1 MQYESSSPSVNGNS
15 KPLEIVITGLG
26 VASPIGIGR
35 DAFWRAMLER
45 RSGVRM
51 LTSFDSRSLPVRF
64 GGEIIDFDPK
74 QYVIPRKSLKVMSRD
89 IQLGF
94 TVAKLATA
102 DAGLEAGSVDPE
114 RLSVVFGTDMIYSDL
129 EELTAAFRSCVVN
142 GRFDFSR
149 WGKHAMGE
157 MFPLWLLKYLP
168 NMSACHIGI
177 AHDAR
182 GPNNSIT
189 LGEVSSLLA
198 LTEGMRIIERGQADV
213 VVTGGASS
221 RLHPTLLVWQGDQ
234 HLSHRAEAPAAAS
247 RPFDL
252 DRDGMVNGEGAAAFV
267 LESRQHAEARGAN
280 ILASILGYASNFEP
294 RANGC
299 PIRGVAISSAI
310 EHVLRTAHLEP
321 KEIGHVNAHGDS
333 TIDHDRAEASA
344 IHSVLGEVPVTAP
357 KSFFGNLGAATG
369 AVEMAVSLIALSE
382 GKVPV
387 TLNYDRPD
395 PACPVNVIHRNP
407 LLNCKPTALLLNQ
420 APMGQSV
427 AVVISG
433 PG

>member
-1 MQYESSSPSVNGNS
+1 MQYESSSSSANS
-15 KPLEIVITGLG
+15 NSRPHEIVITGLG

-45 RSGVRM
+45 RSGVRI

-89 IQLGF
+89 IQLGY

-102 DAGLEAGSVDPE
+102 DANLEAGSVDPE
-114 RLSVVFGTDMIYSDL
+114 RLSVVFGTEMMYSDL
-129 EELTAAFRSCVVN
+129 QELSDAFRTCVVN

-149 WGKHAMGE
+149 WGEYAMGE

-198 LTEGMRIIERGQADV
+198 LTEGMRLIERGQTDV

-221 RLHPTLLVWQGDQ
+221 RLHPTLLVWQGDR
-234 HLSHRAEAPAAAS
+234 HLSHRAEDPAAAS
-247 RPFDL
+247 RPFDMG
-252 DRDGMVNGEGAAAFV
+252 RDGMVNGEGAAAFV

-280 ILASILGYASNFEP
+280 ILASILGYACIFEP

-333 TIDHDRAEASA
+333 TIDNDRAEASA
-344 IHSVLGEVPVTAP
+344 IHRVLGEVPVTAP

-369 AVEMAVSLIALSE
+369 AVEMAASLIALKE

-387 TLNYDRPD
+387 TLNYDQPD
-395 PACPVNVIHRNP
+395 PACPINVIHQKP
-407 LLNCKPTALLLNQ
+407 LSNCKPTALLLNQ

-433 PG
+433 PD